1 MDAAER
7 LYAFTV
13 RETDTLEAA
22 LARIEANG
30 LRSVIV
36 LDGRGRV
43 MGTLSDGDAR
53 KALLNRRLISTQV
66 RQLMNLNFVWLPPA
80 EVHRAKELFERHRI
94 FMIPVMEDDQ
104 KLVDVLKAY

>member
-1 MDAAER
+1 MNPAER
-7 LYAFTV
+7 LYPFTV

-43 MGTLSDGDAR
+43 MGTLSDRDAR

-66 RQLMNLNFVWLPPA
+66 RQLMNLNFERLRAA
-80 EVHRAKELFERHRI
+80 EVHRAKELFERHRL
-94 FMIPVMEDDQ
+94 FMLPVMEDDRTV
-104 KLVDVLKAY
+104 VDVL